1 MPMCTVGFRPENR
14 GKSAIIEAGLYQPR
28 AQQKKAAPWMRRS
41 EAKNHEL
48 WRMDLREVDLGLVE
62 DKLERAVREIYN
74 NYLLTDAGNAR
85 LVLVMPSVMPHP
97 LLSVVLE
104 TLFNRWRFP
113 SITLLPSAAMVA
125 AAAGVRA
132 ALVVDIGWAE
142 TTIIAIYEYRDI
154 SSRRS
159 TRAMKTLMQRIRG
172 ECYHIWTIRPKNIRK
187 RTGKYQS
194 ISNTAKKS

>member
-1 MPMCTVGFRPENR
+1 MPMCTVGFGPEESRKVGDYR
-14 GKSAIIEAGLYQPR
+14 GWVIPAKSTTEEGSSLDAEEA
-28 AQQKKAAPWMRRS
+28 
-41 EAKNHEL
+41 AKNHEL

-154 SSRRS
+154 SSRS
-159 TRAMKTLMQRIRG
+159 
-172 ECYHIWTIRPKNIRK
+172 
-187 RTGKYQS
+187 
-194 ISNTAKKS
+194 